1 MPTGSA
7 SPSCISCA
15 GRIGRGAHPGV
26 CLLLTTASEE
36 SAARSGSTL
45 SPLPETVLLSRRSI
59 WNSVA
64 RVMCCGASQ
73 SGTRSSLKLLS
84 VLKDA
89 DLIAQARTLAEQ
101 CLAQD
106 PELSNP
112 ALADIVLDVEM
123 DAAGDWLERT

>member
-1 MPTGSA
+1 MLWP
-7 SPSCISCA
+7 
-15 GRIGRGAHPGV
+15 R
-26 CLLLTTASEE
+26 
-36 SAARSGSTL
+36 
-45 SPLPETVLLSRRSI
+45 PETALPSRRSI
-59 WNSVA
+59 WSSVVRA
-64 RVMCCGASQ
+64 MCWAPASRAADQ
-73 SGTRSSLKLLS
+73 ASSCSS